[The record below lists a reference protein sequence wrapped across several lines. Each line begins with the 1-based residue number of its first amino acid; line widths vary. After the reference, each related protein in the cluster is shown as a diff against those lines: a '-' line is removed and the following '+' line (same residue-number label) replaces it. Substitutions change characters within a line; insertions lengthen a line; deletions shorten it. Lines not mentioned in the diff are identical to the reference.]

1 MKKNVRIISLI
12 CIALAAALLLSACA
26 GTLVIKTSDS
36 VNGGT
41 TTSVTPVGKTGE
53 TTVTV
58 LDDPSDDDKET
69 TDDFA
74 ITALDGAAEP
84 TKSGSTYT
92 ITCPGEYELTG
103 KLSDGQIIVNAGD
116 SDEVKLILNNCSIS
130 CSYGAPIL
138 AENADKV
145 IVNAEKGSYN
155 VITDARTGDPDA
167 ASESDDNIDAAIYA
181 KCDLNISGTGTI
193 IVSANYDNGIKT
205 KDDLSIKKV
214 TLKVEAYGNALKGN
228 DSITIKSGSLILI
241 STSYDGIKTENSGVS
256 DKGNQKGTITIEGGS
271 VDIYSAQDGISAAY
285 DVEIKTGEDGEPT
298 VNVFTSTYAG
308 SASQGSSTEKYLIIA
323 TSNYSKNSDYYA
335 YLYNTSGDGVYA
347 KCTYETTVR
356 SGRTSYYGLVFKALS
371 GYANIAFCSVAAGT
385 TPDASNLLLTSDG
398 QALNTE
404 MNGFLVTSSSTLD
417 GEWVQLSTGG
427 NDGKSGSGKTT
438 YSSKG
443 IKAANSITVSGG
455 AVTIKAMDDGIHAH
469 ADGTLENG
477 SKSLGDI
484 TISGG
489 TVTIDAADDGMH
501 ADGTLTISGGFVN
514 IQTSYEGLEANVIN
528 IEGGESYVYGRDD
541 GMNACK
547 GTAKTPM
554 INITG
559 GYIEVTTPSG
569 DTDAVDSNGSFAM
582 SGGVAIIKGGSSS
595 GMVAGSVDVDGT
607 ITVTGGTIIAFGGIC
622 ETPGSGSVNTYVS
635 SGTSFSAGTY
645 TLAEKNGETILSFKL
660 DSSYQSVW
668 VASGSISLGMSYVLS
683 NGSSD
688 VLSWTQS
695 KQSEGSSGSG
705 GGGGFRPGGRW

>member
-1 MKKNVRIISLI
+1 MKKNVKIISLI

-92 ITCPGEYELTG
+92 ITGPGEYELTG

-167 ASESDDNIDAAIYA
+167 ASESDDNTDAAIYA

-241 STSYDGIKTENSGVS
+241 STSSDGIKTENSGVS

-308 SASQGSSTEKYLIIA
+308 SASQGSSTEKYLIIS
-323 TSNYSKNSDYYA
+323 TSNYSKTSDYYA
-335 YLYNTSGDGVYA
+335 YLYNTSDDGVYA

-356 SGRTSYYGLVFKALS
+356 SGRTSYYGLVFKAPS
-371 GYANIAFCSVAAGT
+371 GYANIAFCSVASGT

-443 IKAANSITVSGG
+443 IKAANSITISGG
-455 AVTIKAMDDGIHAH
+455 AVTIKAMDDGIHAN
-469 ADGTLENG
+469 ADATLENG
-477 SKSLGDI
+477 SNPLGNI

-559 GYIEVTTPSG
+559 GYIEGTTPSG

-595 GMVAGSVDVDGT
+595 GMVAGSIDVDGT

-668 VASGSISLGMSYVLS
+668 VASGSISLGKSYVLS

>member
-92 ITCPGEYELTG
+92 ITGPGEYELTG

-138 AENADKV
+138 AENADKL

-241 STSYDGIKTENSGVS
+241 STSSDGIKTENSGVS

-308 SASQGSSTEKYLIIA
+308 SASQGSSTEKYLIIS
-323 TSNYSKNSDYYA
+323 TSNYSKTSDYYA
-335 YLYNTSGDGVYA
+335 YLYNTSDDGVYA

-356 SGRTSYYGLVFKALS
+356 SGRTSYYGLVFKAPS
-371 GYANIAFCSVAAGT
+371 GYANIAFCSIAAGT

-443 IKAANSITVSGG
+443 IKAANSITISGG
-455 AVTIKAMDDGIHAH
+455 A
-469 ADGTLENG
+469 
-477 SKSLGDI
+477 
-484 TISGG
+484 
-489 TVTIDAADDGMH
+489 VTIDAADDGMH

-622 ETPGSGSVNTYVS
+622 ETPGSGSVNTYAS

-668 VASGSISLGMSYVLS
+668 VASGSISLGKSYVLS

-705 GGGGFRPGGRW
+705 GGGGSRPGGRW

>member
-74 ITALDGAAEP
+74 ITALDGASEP

-92 ITCPGEYELTG
+92 ITGPGEYELTG

-167 ASESDDNIDAAIYA
+167 ASESDDNTDAAIYA

-241 STSYDGIKTENSGVS
+241 STSSDGIKTENSGVS

-308 SASQGSSTEKYLIIA
+308 SASQGSSTEKYLIIS
-323 TSNYSKNSDYYA
+323 TSNYSKTSDYYA

-356 SGRTSYYGLVFKALS
+356 SGRTSYYGLVFKAPS

-443 IKAANSITVSGG
+443 IKAANSITISGG
-455 AVTIKAMDDGIHAH
+455 AVTIKAMDDGIHAN

-477 SKSLGDI
+477 SKPLGNI

-645 TLAEKNGETILSFKL
+645 TLAEKNGETIISFIL

-668 VASGSISLGMSYVLS
+668 VASGSISLGKSYVLS